1 MSYQFGKN
9 SLENRAGI
17 NPDLIVVLDRAVEI
31 SIYDFGIPKSGGLR
45 TAAEQKELFDQGVS
59 KADGVRHKSHHQSGN
74 AVDVFAIDPITGKAS
89 WDHEHLAVVAA
100 AVLQSASELGVEVTW
115 GGLWKGFC
123 DRPHFQ
129 LGENH
134 GIVE

>member
-1 MSYQFGKN
+1 MSYSFGKN
-9 SLENRAGI
+9 SLKNRAGI
-17 NPDLIVVLDRAVEI
+17 NPDLISVLDRAVEI
-31 SIYDFGIPKSGGLR
+31 SIYDFGIPQSGGLR
-45 TAAEQKELFDQGVS
+45 TAIQQKKLFDEGLSQ
-59 KADGVRHKSHHQSGN
+59 ADGFRHKSHHQSGN
-74 AVDVFAIDPITGKAS
+74 AVDVFAIDPDTGKAS

-100 AVLQSASELGVEVTW
+100 AILQSASELGIEVQW

-129 LGENH
+129 LGEDH